1 MKLRSIIW
9 IPLVLSLAGCGEN
22 STNQT
27 GAVATSRPQKSSA
40 QSQRSEITGMF
51 GLIFGEQLPSNL
63 VRKIDGWR
71 DWAKAGVFSVAPPK
85 PSKIFDDYMV
95 GLLGGLIYKI
105 NASRS
110 GTGPALTNI
119 YADAMLELTS
129 QFGPPTSKEALDTR
143 ANEGVAWEQTLRQ
156 GGRVRM
162 TLTIDKGLA
171 SGSGAVVPG
180 HVMLEI
186 QKL

>member
-9 IPLVLSLAGCGEN
+9 IPLVLLLPGCGEN
-22 STNQT
+22 ESNQT
-27 GAVATSRPQKSSA
+27 GPVATSRPQESSA

-51 GLIFGEQLPSNL
+51 GLILGEQLPSNL

-71 DWAKAGVFSVAPPK
+71 DWAEAGVFSVAPPK
-85 PSKIFDDYMV
+85 PSRTFDDYMV
-95 GLLGGLIYKI
+95 GLVGGLIYKI

-110 GTGPALTNI
+110 GTGLAMGNI
-119 YADAMLELTS
+119 YDDAMLELTS
-129 QFGPPTSKEALDTR
+129 QFGPPTSKEALDAR
-143 ANEGVAWEQTLRQ
+143 ANKGVAWEQALRH

-171 SGSGAVVPG
+171 SDSGAVVPG
-180 HVMLEI
+180 MVMLEI